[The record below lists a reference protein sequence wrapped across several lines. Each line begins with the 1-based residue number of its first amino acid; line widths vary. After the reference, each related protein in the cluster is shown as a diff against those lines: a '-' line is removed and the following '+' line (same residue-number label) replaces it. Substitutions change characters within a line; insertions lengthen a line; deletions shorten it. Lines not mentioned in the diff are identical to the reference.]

1 MQLHTT
7 DDIINDLGSIVSKDN
22 FVPEITPNLKKFA
35 NISQEIKACL
45 EEKQNKNK
53 YYADKRLRKTAQYKP
68 ADRVWVATHPIS
80 NLKKNITSKFTPHCD
95 GPYLIVSQRS
105 STSYTIASI
114 KNSSHMRNYH
124 VSLLSPDIGKETESH
139 NQVRSRGR

>member
-35 NISQEIKACL
+35 KISQEIKACL
-45 EEKQNKNK
+45 EEKQNKDK

-80 NLKKNITSKFTPHCD
+80 NLKKNITSKFM
-95 GPYLIVSQRS
+95 PYLIVSQRS

-124 VSLLSPDIGKETESH
+124 VSLLSPYIGKETESH
-139 NQVRSRGR
+139 NQIRSRGR